1 MGSAEWLDPVN
12 EQLSQELRFAKSV
25 LRGMIEKGAID
36 PSIQSGARYF
46 FKEEEPGGFEDTLNF
61 DHTGLPVHDMMQH
74 SEVEDSI
81 EVFIQKRE
89 FIDTTNLKNNATLG
103 IVCESLLRAANLLRV
118 EVESVDLTCAE
129 LLQQYLH
136 SNTPSAPDIEYAR
149 TVKSATQLPK
159 ERPLVET
166 LHERPRWIVHEQPFH
181 KVKLHASALVITKQ
195 RTNGVMRSSRST
207 VRPASWARR
216 SHSSLE

>member
-25 LRGMIEKGAID
+25 LRGMIKKGAID

-81 EVFIQKRE
+81 EVFIRKRE
-89 FIDTTNLKNNATLG
+89 FIDTTNLKDNATLE
-103 IVCESLLRAANLLRV
+103 IVCESLLRATNLLRV
-118 EVESVDLTCAE
+118 KVESVDLTCAE

-136 SNTPSAPDIEYAR
+136 SNTPFRTRHRVRAHRQVGHPTSEGAAPRRDVAR
-149 TVKSATQLPK
+149 AP
-159 ERPLVET
+159 
-166 LHERPRWIVHEQPFH
+166 
-181 KVKLHASALVITKQ
+181 ALDC
-195 RTNGVMRSSRST
+195 SRAAF
-207 VRPASWARR
+207 PQG
-216 SHSSLE
+216 